1 MKFLL
6 KKVEDHYYLLSNEKI
21 CGKGYR
27 MDMIRNSIGVIDDQ
41 EYYNQHPNDFKL
53 IIASTNNLQRVAL
66 IDIINLSKSFK
77 LDQEREIST
86 QRTEWVTY
94 VEMVN
99 SPTHIDRYGDL
110 RYNKYEP
117 KVTDGFINILRI
129 VDYET
134 N

>member
-21 CGKGYR
+21 CSKGYR
-27 MDMIRNSIGVIDDQ
+27 MDMVRNSVGVIDDQ
-41 EYYNQHPNDFKL
+41 EYYNQHPDEYKL
-53 IIASTNNLQRVAL
+53 IIASTNNLERVAL

-77 LDQEREIST
+77 LDQEGEISKE
-86 QRTEWVTY
+86 RTEWVAY

-117 KVTDGFINILRI
+117 KVTDGFINILR
-129 VDYET
+129 VTDYEI

>member
-6 KKVEDHYYLLSNEKI
+6 KKVEDHYYLLSNDKI

-27 MDMIRNSIGVIDDQ
+27 MDMVRNSVGVIDDQ
-41 EYYNQHPNDFKL
+41 EYYNRYPNDFKL
-53 IIASTNNLQRVAL
+53 ILASTNNLERLAL

-77 LDQEREIST
+77 LDQEGEISMEM
-86 QRTEWVTY
+86 TEWIAY
-94 VEMVN
+94 VEMIN

-110 RYNKYEP
+110 RYGKYEP
-117 KVTDGFINILRI
+117 KVIDGFINILRLAY
-129 VDYET
+129 YEV

>member
-1 MKFLL
+1 
-6 KKVEDHYYLLSNEKI
+6 
-21 CGKGYR
+21 
-27 MDMIRNSIGVIDDQ
+27 MDMVRNSVGVIDDQ
-41 EYYNQHPNDFKL
+41 EYYNQHPDEYKL
-53 IIASTNNLQRVAL
+53 IIASTNNLERVAL

-77 LDQEREIST
+77 LDQEGEISKE
-86 QRTEWVTY
+86 RTEWVAY

-117 KVTDGFINILRI
+117 KVTDGFINILR
-129 VDYET
+129 VTDYEI

>member
-1 MKFLL
+1 MKFVL

-27 MDMIRNSIGVIDDQ
+27 MDMVRNSVGVIDDQ
-41 EYYNQHPNDFKL
+41 EYYNQHPDEYKL

-77 LDQEREIST
+77 LDQEDEISKE
-86 QRTEWVTY
+86 RTEWVAY

-129 VDYET
+129 VDYEI